1 MQKRYRGHIIVFR
14 VDEQGLA
21 LPPMSGPI
29 SAPAKSLTFKKIA
42 IKHFI
47 WIRLREKNMKLFNLF
62 SAFTV
67 AGVLVSGATFGSSP
81 ATAQSITCGEPYKI
95 VRGDSLSAIAQRVYG
110 NAASYQLLYSVNS
123 DTIGRNPSFIQEG
136 SVLRI
141 PCLDNTSPSSADS
154 SVLRQASTTE
164 ALPPPKPR
172 QIRFVVGTDWA
183 PFTNENQAQG
193 GMITEVANVAMTL
206 ADGKP
211 DYKIDFINDWGAHLQ
226 PLISDHAYDFSLV
239 WFRPNCD
246 LVEKLGD
253 GSKFR
258 CNNLDWSQ
266 PLFEQIIGY
275 YTRIDHPRPA
285 SHKDFFGTHLCRP
298 SGYSTFM
305 MEEYGLVEPNITFT
319 QENSPKGCFDGL
331 LSGKYD
337 GVVLAADVAEGTIAK
352 LGAKDK
358 VKFQDHLSYV
368 ATMHAVIAKTNPNA
382 KQYLATLDSGISKL
396 KESGEWFRIVTRQLA
411 EHRAKTK

>member
-1 MQKRYRGHIIVFR
+1 
-14 VDEQGLA
+14 
-21 LPPMSGPI
+21 
-29 SAPAKSLTFKKIA
+29 
-42 IKHFI
+42 
-47 WIRLREKNMKLFNLF
+47 MKLLNLF
-62 SAFTV
+62 SAFAV
-67 AGVLVSGATFGSSP
+67 AGILSTGTALSP
-81 ATAQSITCGEPYKI
+81 TPASAQSITCGEPYRI
-95 VRGDSLSAIAQRVYG
+95 VRGDSLSQIAQRAYRD
-110 NAASYQLLYSVNS
+110 AASFQLIYSVNS
-123 DTIGRNPSFIQEG
+123 SVIGPNPSFIQEG
-136 SVLRI
+136 SILNI
-141 PCLDNTSPSSADS
+141 PCLDNVSPSTANT

-172 QIRFVVGTDWA
+172 EIRFVVGTDWA
-183 PFTNENQAQG
+183 PFTNEDQAQG
-193 GMITEVANVAMTL
+193 GMITEVANVAMSL

-211 DYKIDFINDWGAHLQ
+211 AYKIDFINDWGAHLQ

-246 LVEKLGD
+246 VVDKLGD

-266 PLFEQIIGY
+266 PLFEQIVGY
-275 YTRIDHPRPA
+275 YTRAAHPRPA
-285 SHKDFFGTHLCRP
+285 SHKDLFGLHLCRP
-298 SGYSTFM
+298 AGYATFM
-305 MEEYGLVEPNITFT
+305 MEEYGLVEPNIKFT
-319 QENSPKGCFDGL
+319 RENSPDGCFEGL

-337 GVVLAADVAEGTIAK
+337 GVVLASDVAEGAIAK

-382 KQYLATLDSGISKL
+382 KQYLAALDSGITKL
-396 KESGEWFRIVTRQLA
+396 KDSGEWFRIVTRQLA

>member
-1 MQKRYRGHIIVFR
+1 
-14 VDEQGLA
+14 
-21 LPPMSGPI
+21 
-29 SAPAKSLTFKKIA
+29 
-42 IKHFI
+42 
-47 WIRLREKNMKLFNLF
+47 MKLLNLF
-62 SAFTV
+62 SAFAV
-67 AGVLVSGATFGSSP
+67 AGVLTSGATVNPSS
-81 ATAQSITCGEPYKI
+81 TMAQSIQCGEPYTI
-95 VRGDSLSAIAQRVYG
+95 AGGDSLSQIAQRAYRD
-110 NAASYQLLYSVNS
+110 AASFQLIYSVNS
-123 DTIGRNPSFIQEG
+123 RTIGQNPSFIQEG
-136 SVLRI
+136 SVLNI
-141 PCLDNTSPSSADS
+141 PCLDDVTPSTANA
-154 SVLRQASTTE
+154 SVLRPASTTK

-172 QIRFVVGTDWA
+172 EIRFVVGTDWA
-183 PFTNENQAQG
+183 PFTNEDQAQG
-193 GMITEVANVAMTL
+193 GLITEVANVAMSL

-211 DYKIDFINDWGAHLQ
+211 SYKIDFINDWGAHLQ
-226 PLISDHAYDFSLV
+226 PLISDHAYDFGLV

-246 LVEKLGD
+246 VVDKLGD

-275 YTRIDHPRPA
+275 YTRADQPRPA
-285 SHKDFFGTHLCRP
+285 SHRDLFGLHLCRP
-298 SGYSTFM
+298 AGYATFM

-319 QENSPKGCFDGL
+319 AESSPNGCFEGL

-337 GVVLAADVAEGTIAK
+337 AVVLASDVAEGAIAK
-352 LGAKDK
+352 LGAKGK

-382 KQYLATLDSGISKL
+382 KQYLAVLDSGISKL

>member
-1 MQKRYRGHIIVFR
+1 M
-14 VDEQGLA
+14 
-21 LPPMSGPI
+21 
-29 SAPAKSLTFKKIA
+29 KSL
-42 IKHFI
+42 
-47 WIRLREKNMKLFNLF
+47 NLF

-67 AGVLVSGATFGSSP
+67 AGVLAAGATFGSNP
-81 ATAQSITCGEPYKI
+81 TTAQSIACGEPYKI
-95 VRGDSLSAIAQRVYG
+95 VRGDSLSAIAQRAYG
-110 NAASYQLLYSVNS
+110 NAASYQLLFSVNS
-123 DTIGRNPSFIQEG
+123 STIGRNPSFIQEG
-136 SVLRI
+136 AVLSI
-141 PCLDNTSPSSADS
+141 PCLDSATPSTADA
-154 SVLRQASTTE
+154 SVLRTASTTE

-183 PFTNENQAQG
+183 PFTDEDQAQG

-211 DYKIDFINDWGAHLQ
+211 DYKIDFINDWGSHLQ
-226 PLISDHAYDFSLV
+226 PLLSDHAYDFGLV

-246 LVEKLGD
+246 LVDKLGD

-275 YTRIDHPRPA
+275 YTRAGQPRPNT
-285 SHKDFFGTHLCRP
+285 HKDLFGLHICRP

-305 MEEYGLVEPNITFT
+305 MEEYDLVEPNIKFT
-319 QENSPKGCFDGL
+319 QENSPAGCFEGL
-331 LSGKYD
+331 VSGKFD
-337 GVVLAADVAEGTIAK
+337 VVVLASDVAEGAITK
-352 LGAKDK
+352 LGAKGK

-382 KQYLATLDSGISKL
+382 KLYLATLDSGITKL
-396 KESGEWFRIVTRQLA
+396 KESGEWFQIVTRQLA

>member
-1 MQKRYRGHIIVFR
+1 
-14 VDEQGLA
+14 
-21 LPPMSGPI
+21 
-29 SAPAKSLTFKKIA
+29 
-42 IKHFI
+42 
-47 WIRLREKNMKLFNLF
+47 MKPLNLF
-62 SAFTV
+62 SAFAV
-67 AGVLVSGATFGSSP
+67 AGVVAAGATIAPSP
-81 ATAQSITCGEPYKI
+81 ATAQSITCGEPYTI
-95 VRGDSLSAIAQRVYG
+95 VRGDSLSAIAQRAYG
-110 NAASYQLLYSVNS
+110 NAASFQLLYSVNS
-123 DTIGRNPSFIQEG
+123 NTIGRNPSFIQEG
-136 SVLRI
+136 SVLSI
-141 PCLDNTSPSSADS
+141 PCLDNASPSTADT
-154 SVLRQASTTE
+154 SVLRTASTTE

-183 PFTNENQAQG
+183 PFTDEDQAQG

-239 WFRPNCD
+239 WFRPNCA
-246 LVEKLGD
+246 LVDKLGD

-285 SHKDFFGTHLCRP
+285 THRDLFGQHVCRP

-305 MEEYGLVEPNITFT
+305 MEEVDLVEPNIEFSR
-319 QENSPKGCFDGL
+319 ENATTGCFEGL
-331 LSGKYD
+331 ISGKYD
-337 GVVLAADVAEGTIAK
+337 AVVLAADVAEGAIAK

-358 VKFQDHLSYV
+358 IKFQDHLSQV

-382 KQYLATLDSGISKL
+382 KEYLATLDSGITKL